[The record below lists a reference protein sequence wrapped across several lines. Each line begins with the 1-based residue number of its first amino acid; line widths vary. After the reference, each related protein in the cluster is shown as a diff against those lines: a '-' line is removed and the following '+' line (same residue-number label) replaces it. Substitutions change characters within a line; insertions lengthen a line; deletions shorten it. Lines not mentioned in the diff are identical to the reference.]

1 MLRSKFFAIFLLV
14 LLLSGTIVNCTGSFS
29 PSQNKTITIA
39 VVDADFGTVS
49 RPDPQSIYAGVKLA
63 ADQMNTRGINVQ
75 VVPYADGNDEQNAQA
90 TALEVAASDALAVIG
105 HSTIETSR
113 AAAEVYDSRML
124 PAVAVIPLN
133 ADLLE
138 THPSFFNITYTA
150 EMQAAYLANYLR
162 KIQGQETASVIYSSN
177 TYDRKLAETFANTF
191 TGLGGRITFRE
202 KISNSPNNE
211 ELETVVSGFVTADTS
226 TNNPGAIFIATDA
239 KTTAE
244 LIVKMSQKGLSYP
257 IVGGDNINSPEF
269 VEIMSSSSEEKNQ
282 AGALTDGILTTSAVI
297 FDSASRFAHQFL
309 KDYHEIYPQ
318 PDSSTSVSNNNYYRS
333 DPGNKVANGYDAA
346 LAIVTAALRTDLSDS
361 DIQSNR
367 GNLYQEM
374 RKMDSAASGAQG
386 IVGPL
391 YFDPSR
397 NVVGTARFGVYQNGQ
412 LISAMTQFEPISLPE
427 QFKRQELQ
435 EQLDKGLITT
445 VHGKYVYVANV
456 VYAGVDMIGIHDVD
470 IKTSTY
476 VMDFYLWFRY
486 RANSQD
492 FKPSSFVFTN
502 QVSVDESSF
511 TPIREPET
519 TNGITTETYRVT
531 GTFKNPFYFYEYP
544 FDRQSLSIQFRNQ
557 DATTTYIQYV
567 VDRIGMQYRNE
578 DALRQH
584 FEDNGAFS
592 ELNGWQV
599 MEASAQE
606 SIYSTTSTLG
616 NPQNFGRNTSTDFS
630 LINISIDV
638 QRNSLQ
644 FIIKSLL
651 PLLFTLILAYITF
664 FLPLG
669 HSERLGVGSTAL
681 LTTAFFHISLADS
694 LPQIGYTVAMEYL
707 FYAAYLMSAAIV
719 LLETISIRI
728 EKRSEEVKDE
738 SAKKVYEKRRE
749 QLNMT
754 GRIVYPSILAVVL
767 LGGVLVSLGQ
777 WNLGPSLTDDSS
789 NLISRLP
796 DPNTQNDTTVTAT
809 RETVQVNH
817 GPVTLRLQ
825 TWRPEDTENMKK
837 LLEEFHQYALE
848 KHNKD
853 IRIEYE
859 AVIGS
864 GYDSLLSAQ
873 LAKGQAPDLFYVRPH
888 AVDGDLASYLLDI
901 TDLDIESKYDENES
915 QAWRNDADRRFYA
928 MPYVGVVQG
937 VYYNKDYF
945 DQYGLKEPT
954 TWQEFI
960 ELAKF
965 IQSKGKTPIANA
977 LNDYQDSEM
986 FQSILVSFVGGADG
1000 RGRYEGTDGTNA
1012 CFNKFP
1018 LLGAFEAVEEIRPFL
1033 LPDAATM
1040 DDTRGKASFIQQDSI
1055 MLFGG
1060 SWDVEMFER
1069 DAIFN
1074 WSVFAVPAP
1083 AGRETYI
1090 IFEPDAGIG
1099 INKASPYQEEAKLFL
1114 QWLMSEGVAASET
1127 YLPGR
1132 YPLVRD
1138 DQTNT
1143 AGVNTDDPFSSLKAT
1158 YPSDSRW
1165 MSGEVD
1171 TQYPRASEIVRQAL
1185 YEMIHPKFIVS
1196 ESSDSKIGYLT
1207 AQEAVARLQTG
1218 LGEWYVP
1225 AQVCK

>member
-1 MLRSKFFAIFLLV
+1 MIRSKFFAILLLV
-14 LLLSGTIVNCTGSFS
+14 LLLSGTLSNCTGSFS

-39 VVDADFGTVS
+39 VVEENFGTVS
-49 RPDPQSIYAGVKLA
+49 RPNPQSIYAGVKLA
-63 ADQMNTRGINVQ
+63 ADQMNSQGIDVR
-75 VVPYADGNDEQNAQA
+75 VVPYADGNDEQTAQT
-90 TALEVAASDALAVIG
+90 TALEIAASDALAVIG

-113 AAAEVYDSRML
+113 AGAQVYDSRML
-124 PAVAVIPLN
+124 PAVAVVPVN
-133 ADLLE
+133 DDLLE
-138 THPSFFNITYTA
+138 THPSFFSITYTT

-162 KIQGQETASVIYSSN
+162 KIQGQETASIIYSSS

-191 TGLGGRITFRE
+191 TGLGGHITFRE
-202 KISNSPNNE
+202 KISDPAGND
-211 ELETVVSGFVTADTS
+211 ELDALVSKFVTADTS
-226 TNNPGAIFIATDA
+226 KNNPGAILIATDT
-239 KTTAE
+239 KTTSE
-244 LIVKMSQKGLSYP
+244 LIVKMNQRGLSYP
-257 IVGGDNINSPEF
+257 IVGGDNINSPQF
-269 VEIMSSSSEEKNQ
+269 VEIMSTNSEEKNQ
-282 AGALTDGILTTSAVI
+282 AGALTDGILTTSSVI

-309 KDYHEIYPQ
+309 KDYHEVYPQ

-346 LAIVTAALRTDLSDS
+346 LAIVTAALQTDLSDN

-367 GNLYQEM
+367 EKLYQEM
-374 RKMDSAASGAQG
+374 KKMDSAARGAQG

-412 LISAMTQFEPISLPE
+412 LISAMTQFEPIRLPE

-435 EQLDKGLITT
+435 EQVKQGLITT

-470 IKTSTY
+470 VKTSTY
-476 VMDFYLWFRY
+476 AMDFYLWFRY
-486 RANSQD
+486 RANTQD
-492 FKPSSFVFTN
+492 FKPGSFVFTN

-511 TPIREPET
+511 TPIREPAT

-544 FDRQSLSIQFRNQ
+544 FDRQALSIQFRNQ
-557 DATTTYIQYV
+557 DATTTYVQYV

-578 DALRQH
+578 ETLRKH
-584 FEDNGAFS
+584 FEENGAFS
-592 ELNGWQV
+592 DLNGWQV
-599 MEASAQE
+599 MQTSAQE

-616 NPQNFGRNTSTDFS
+616 SPQNFGRNTSTDFS
-630 LINISIDV
+630 LININIEV

-719 LLETISIRI
+719 FLETISIRI
-728 EKRSEEVKDE
+728 EKRSEEEKDE
-738 SAKKVYEKRRE
+738 DGKKPYQKKRE
-749 QLNMT
+749 NLNLI
-754 GRIVYPSILAVVL
+754 GRIIYPSILACVL
-767 LGGVLVSLGQ
+767 LGGILVSLGQ
-777 WNLGPSLTDDSS
+777 LNLGPNLSDDSS
-789 NLISRLP
+789 NLVSRLP
-796 DPNTQNDTTVTAT
+796 DPTTQGEATATAT
-809 RETVQVNH
+809 REVVQVNN

-825 TWRPEDTENMKK
+825 TWRPEDTDNMKR
-837 LLEEFHQYALE
+837 LLEEFHQYALD
-848 KHNKD
+848 HYQKD

-864 GYDSLLSAQ
+864 GYDSLLSSQ

-901 TDLDIESKYDENES
+901 TDLDIESKFDENES

-937 VYYNKDYF
+937 VYYNRDYF

-986 FQSILVSFVGGADG
+986 FQSILVSFVGGAEG
-1000 RGRYEGTDGTNA
+1000 RTRYEGTDGANA

-1040 DDTRGKASFIQQDSI
+1040 DDTKGKASFIQQDSI

-1060 SWDVEMFER
+1060 SWDVEMFAR
-1069 DAIFN
+1069 DAKFN

-1083 AGRETYI
+1083 AGRDAYI
-1090 IFEPDAGIG
+1090 IFEPDTGVG
-1099 INKASPYQEEAKLFL
+1099 INKDGLHQEEAKLFL
-1114 QWLMSEGVAASET
+1114 KWLMTEGVAASDM

-1132 YPLVRD
+1132 YPLIRP

-1143 AGVNTDDPFSSLKAT
+1143 AYTNPDDPFSKLKAT
-1158 YPSDSRW
+1158 YPSDIRW
-1165 MSGEVD
+1165 MSAEVD

-1185 YEMIHPKFIVS
+1185 YEMVQPQTVTTELGAVKT
-1196 ESSDSKIGYLT
+1196 EYLT
-1207 AQEAVARLQTG
+1207 AQDAVKRLQTG
-1218 LGEWYVP
+1218 LGEWYLP